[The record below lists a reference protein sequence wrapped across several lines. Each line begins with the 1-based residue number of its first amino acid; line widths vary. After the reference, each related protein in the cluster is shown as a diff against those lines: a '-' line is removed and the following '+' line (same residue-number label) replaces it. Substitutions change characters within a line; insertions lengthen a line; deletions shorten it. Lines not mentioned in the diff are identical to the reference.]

1 MAASFSRFK
10 SDGDK
15 RVHTAITGTLPKHF
29 ILNLRIIIHG
39 IRVDSGSISKDIERK
54 RYATA
59 RNALVCESGVSES

>member
-39 IRVDSGSISKDIERK
+39 IRVDSGSISKGIERK
-54 RYATA
+54 DMLQLGD
-59 RNALVCESGVSES
+59 ALVCESGVSES